1 MTLTKAGA
9 GLGLSIVAARGG
21 AMPRA
26 GLGIFVRSVVG
37 GGAAAEDGRLQPG
50 DQLLQVDGVSLV
62 GVTQVR
68 VVALGQNDS
77 STELLV
83 VHDGQKS
90 WFFHQMDKFTFSTK
104 LLKI

>member
-50 DQLLQVDGVSLV
+50 DQLIQVDGVSLI
-62 GVTQVR
+62 GVTQVSIHS
-68 VVALGQNDS
+68 GHKQ
-77 STELLV
+77 
-83 VHDGQKS
+83 
-90 WFFHQMDKFTFSTK
+90 FSKTVG
-104 LLKI
+104 LTL